1 LPTLICFV
9 DGKATDRIVGFEEL
23 GMKDEF
29 PTLNLIRRLVNY
41 KIITPLNKSEK
52 GIMEINVKNKKGKKK
67 EEGSGDD
74 SDY

>member
-1 LPTLICFV
+1 MPTLICFV